1 MYQCVYSVNES
12 SAAAPT
18 AGLHF
23 TEDLISR
30 LKLLGIGWETVE
42 LEVGIDTFKPVTE
55 DDPADHKMH
64 TERFSVPQKTVSAIE
79 ETKKKGGRVVAV
91 GTTTVRSLESASR
104 DGNLRSVTRE
114 STDLF
119 ILPGYTFRCVDAMI
133 TNFHVPESTLMML
146 VTAFG
151 GYDNVM
157 NAYAHA
163 VASKYRFLSFG
174 DAMFIH

>member
-1 MYQCVYSVNES
+1 
-12 SAAAPT
+12 
-18 AGLHF
+18 
-23 TEDLISR
+23 
-30 LKLLGIGWETVE
+30 
-42 LEVGIDTFKPVTE
+42 
-55 DDPADHKMH
+55 MH
-64 TERFSVPQKTVSAIE
+64 SERFSVPQSTVDAIH
-79 ETKKKGGRVVAV
+79 ETKSQGGKVIAI

-104 DGNLRSVTRE
+104 DGALKSTTRE

-119 ILPGYTFRCVDAMI
+119 ILPGYKFNCVDTLV
-133 TNFHVPESTLMML
+133 TNFHVPQSTLMML

-157 NAYAHA
+157 NAYDHA